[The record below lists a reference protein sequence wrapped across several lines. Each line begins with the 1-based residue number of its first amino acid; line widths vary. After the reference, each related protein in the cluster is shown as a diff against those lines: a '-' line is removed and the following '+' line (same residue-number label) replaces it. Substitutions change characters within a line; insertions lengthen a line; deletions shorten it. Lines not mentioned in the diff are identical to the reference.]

1 MKVPIELFQRLS
13 EDDLD
18 LLTPTNVAFKDHDFV
33 VLKPEG
39 THVMESG
46 YIIATYMIK
55 LH

>member
-1 MKVPIELFQRLS
+1 
-13 EDDLD
+13 
-18 LLTPTNVAFKDHDFV
+18 V

-39 THVMESG
+39 THAMESG